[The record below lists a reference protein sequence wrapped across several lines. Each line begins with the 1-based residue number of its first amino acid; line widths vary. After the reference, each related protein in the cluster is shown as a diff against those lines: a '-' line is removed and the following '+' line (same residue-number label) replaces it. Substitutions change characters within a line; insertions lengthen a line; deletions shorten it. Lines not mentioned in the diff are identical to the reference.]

1 MDAIEVTLFRC
12 DRDFTLSSEAVP
24 SRPASNSRLVD
35 TETTTDVA
43 GALHP
48 ATVAIVGRPN
58 VGKSALFNRL
68 IGRRLAIVEDTP
80 GVTRDRL
87 YALCDWRGRI
97 FSMVDTAG
105 IDPEADVA
113 HGDEFADV
121 TRRQAEAAAA
131 EADVVVLVVDA
142 QTGLHALDED
152 VAGILRRKRRPIVL
166 AANKAESA
174 AAASSI
180 YAEFAKLG
188 FGEPVAVSAIHGE
201 GTGDL
206 LDRVVDLLPPQAPD
220 ATQEGELALA
230 IIGRPNV
237 GKSSL
242 LNALLGEERTIVSE
256 VPGTTRDAIDTL
268 FTWHQRPIRL
278 IDTAGVRKKPEAHGA
293 IEYYAALRSLNAIAR
308 CDIALL
314 VFDSMTGVTAQDRR
328 LAGIAIEE
336 RKGLIIVGNKWDL
349 AREQGGEFSQGEL
362 ANVIHELIPFAR
374 FAPIT
379 FLSAKTHRRLGSLM
393 PIVNRVAE
401 NLDRRI
407 ATAQLNSVIRDAVLA
422 HPAPAIGGR
431 LFKVYYASQPATHP
445 PIFVFHCNDP
455 ELVQS
460 HYIRFLENV
469 IRQHFDFEGVPLTM
483 QFRARREQEE
493 PPA

>member
-1 MDAIEVTLFRC
+1 MLR
-12 DRDFTLSSEAVP
+12 
-24 SRPASNSRLVD
+24 
-35 TETTTDVA
+35 
-43 GALHP
+43 P

-68 IGRRLAIVEDTP
+68 IGQRLAIVEDTP

-87 YALCDWRGRI
+87 YAICEWRGRT

-105 IDPEADVA
+105 IDPDADAA
-113 HGDEFADV
+113 HGDQFADA

-131 EADVVVLVVDA
+131 EADVVVFVVDA
-142 QTGLHALDED
+142 QTGLHPLDED
-152 VAGILRRKRRPIVL
+152 VAGILRAKRRPLVL
-166 AANKAESA
+166 VANKCESPSA
-174 AAASSI
+174 AASI
-180 YAEFAKLG
+180 FAEFARLG
-188 FGEPVAVSAIHGE
+188 MGDVVAVSAIHGE

-206 LDRVVDLLPPQAPD
+206 LDRIADLLPPSAPN
-220 ATQEGELALA
+220 ALLEGELALA

-242 LNALLGEERTIVSE
+242 LNALIGEERAIVSD
-256 VPGTTRDAIDTL
+256 VPGTTRDAIDTIL
-268 FTWHQRPIRL
+268 TWHDRKIRL

-293 IEYYAALRSLNAIAR
+293 IEYYAALRSLNAVSR
-308 CDIALL
+308 CDIAIL
-314 VFDSMTGVTAQDRR
+314 VFDSMVGITAQDRR

-349 AREQGGEFSQGEL
+349 AREQQGEYSQGEL
-362 ANVIHELIPFAR
+362 ANVIHDLIPFAK

-379 FLSAKTHRRLGSLM
+379 FLSAKTKRRLGSLM
-393 PIVNRVAE
+393 PVVNSVAE

-407 ATAQLNSVIRDAVLA
+407 PTAQLNALIRDAVLA
-422 HPAPAIGGR
+422 HPAPAVKGK
-431 LFKVYYASQPATHP
+431 LFKVYYASQPAVHP

-460 HYIRFLENV
+460 SYKRFLENT
-469 IRQHFDFEGVPLTM
+469 IRQHHDFTGVPLTLEFRPRRDGM
-483 QFRARREQEE
+483 QDES
-493 PPA
+493 